1 MHDETTRTARKAMKS
16 RRRPTQARSRE
27 MVARILDG
35 TRKLLHEQ
43 GSAKLTTIA
52 IARVAGM
59 SVGSLYQYF
68 PNKEAILLHLVQD
81 WLADV
86 QDAMSLLASDA
97 PIEKW
102 TDVESTLHRFHEK
115 LRGIYLDRADLLPV
129 VDAMGDSAA
138 LAEIYR
144 EHNERIAQSL
154 AAWLSTIDAALPPAT
169 ARNLGHLMLQVG
181 HTSLAA
187 SLGHDDGLADIVSDV
202 DAMLM
207 ALICRHLSLG

>member
-1 MHDETTRTARKAMKS
+1 MHDDTKATTRKAIES

-27 MVARILDG
+27 MVARILAAA
-35 TRKLLHEQ
+35 RELLHEQ
-43 GSAKLTTIA
+43 SSAKLTTIA

-86 QDAMSLLASDA
+86 QDAMSLFATNA
-97 PIEKW
+97 RPRRRAE
-102 TDVESTLHRFHEK
+102 VESTLHEFHEK
-115 LRGIYLDRADLLPV
+115 LHGIYLERADLLPA

-144 EHNERIAQSL
+144 EHNERITQCL
-154 AAWLSTIDAALPPAT
+154 AAWLSTIDSALPPAT
-169 ARNLGHLMLQVG
+169 ARDLGHLMLQVG

-187 SLGHDDGLADIVSDV
+187 SLGHDAGLADIVSDI

>member
-86 QDAMSLLASDA
+86 QDAMTLFATDA
-97 PIEKW
+97 PPERW
-102 TDVESTLHRFHEK
+102 EEVESTLHTFHEK
-115 LRGIYLDRADLLPV
+115 LRDGFLT
-129 VDAMGDSAA
+129 
-138 LAEIYR
+138 
-144 EHNERIAQSL
+144 L
-154 AAWLSTIDAALPPAT
+154 AANEPDRCVLIDATSSKEQVAEQIWRVVSKKLDPAS
-169 ARNLGHLMLQVG
+169 APIAFEDFKV
-181 HTSLAA
+181 
-187 SLGHDDGLADIVSDV
+187 
-202 DAMLM
+202 
-207 ALICRHLSLG
+207 